1 MRSVKTA
8 PLKTGPAKNGE
19 GKSGEMVQEIHEVF
33 ANLFLLLAVLHVACV
48 LIESR
53 ALGRNLVRPMTIG
66 TKPPRGGA

>member
-1 MRSVKTA
+1 
-8 PLKTGPAKNGE
+8 
-19 GKSGEMVQEIHEVF
+19 MVQEIPEVF
-33 ANLFLLLAVLHVACV
+33 ANLFLLLAVLHIACV

>member
-1 MRSVKTA
+1 MI
-8 PLKTGPAKNGE
+8 L
-19 GKSGEMVQEIHEVF
+19 EIHEVF
-33 ANLFLLLAVLHVACV
+33 ANLILLLAVLHIGGV

>member
-1 MRSVKTA
+1 MVMKRDAAQVRK
-8 PLKTGPAKNGE
+8 GE
-19 GKSGEMVQEIHEVF
+19 GYSGRRQRVTFGYI
-33 ANLFLLLAVLHVACV
+33 LLLAVLHIACV

>member
-1 MRSVKTA
+1 MTRLLTLVGLTA
-8 PLKTGPAKNGE
+8 WMTRLGTAIGGQHVLAIRMP
-19 GKSGEMVQEIHEVF
+19 
-33 ANLFLLLAVLHVACV
+33 FLLLAVLHIACV